1 MPVLAGEPINQPTPQ
16 NLSYA
21 WRSSVVDTSRLLARL
36 GFADSAALKQ
46 RVDHLARP
54 AAQPSL
60 AAALPYLLLALAD
73 SASPDRALVN
83 LERFAAAVSDQVAF
97 YDYLAGEPRAIET
110 LITLFAGSQYLTEIL
125 LRNPEYFPRL
135 IERHGTAVIKDRDG
149 FVADAVQAVVP
160 YLDEG
165 KATRPAFDAL
175 RRFQQWRL
183 LRIGLSDLTG
193 LLDLSSV
200 TLQLSHLA
208 DAIVQ
213 VCLSMVVAQAGLSQD
228 GFIVLAMG
236 KLGGGELNYSSDI
249 DLLFLAA
256 GDAAA
261 YQRVGERLI
270 KALTEATATG
280 FLYRV
285 DMRLRPWGRV
295 GPLVVSV
302 DGYLAYLQKHARLWE
317 KQALLK
323 ARPIAGNEQMGA
335 AFLRCAEPLL
345 FDVDPEVARADVH
358 AMKQLTEDHL
368 RQRGREWGEV
378 KLGKGSI
385 RDVEFVT
392 QYLQL
397 AHGGQ
402 HTELR
407 TGNTLE
413 ALAHLADGGFLP
425 QDERRI
431 LADGYVFLRTVEHY
445 LQVLDYRQ
453 TYTLPSKPAELSYLA
468 YRLGFEG
475 PDAATRFVTRYQ
487 QHSAAIRAI
496 YQRHLDP
503 HAWDAQPEL
512 RPVTPPVNDNGVMP
526 MESPPTSPQPSGSES
541 SATSGLSQ
549 HLARM
554 APDYT
559 AIFSPD
565 VIQRHADLAER
576 LNDQNPVEVRAES
589 LGTGLWRVTVVGFDY
604 LGELSLICGLL
615 FVYGFSIV
623 EGNVFTYEPKEIAAE
638 TAQIKQAW
646 RMPARTTRPDERRK
660 IVDVFTVYATR
671 PDDDPGLWL
680 RYEGDLAVLL
690 RLLQERRQTEAQG
703 ELAKR
708 VGVAVARG
716 DISGTTPTLQ
726 PIDIEIDNDTS
737 DRYTILRI
745 EAPDT
750 IGFLYEFTNALALSG
765 IHIAQ
770 VVVTSAG
777 NRVHDTL
784 YITDAQGRKVEAHDK
799 QRELRVAS
807 VLVKHFTHLLPYSP
821 NPESALVH
829 FHEYLGELFRR
840 PNWPDELASLE
851 RPEVLNALAQLLGVS
866 HFLWDDFLRMQYENL
881 FPVVRD
887 VAELPRPKSKARI
900 VAELDAALQ
909 RSQKEAKSQ
918 QAGRAAWRDELNAFK
933 DREMFRVDMRN
944 ILNYIPNPA
953 QFSAELTDLA
963 EAVVAAACRLCQE
976 ELQAQFGQPLR
987 DDGRPSALSVC
998 ALGKCGGRE
1007 LGYASD
1013 IELMFIYDVNGQTAG
1028 PRITTTAEFY
1038 ERLIQETV
1046 RAIRARREGIFEI
1059 DLQLR
1064 PYGKAGSLA
1073 VSLEAFRRYFAP
1085 GGAAWSYER
1094 QALIKLRPIA
1104 GVASLG
1110 EQIQALRDQFIY
1122 HGDSFDVAGMRAMR
1136 ERQLRHLVTP
1146 STINAKYSQGGLV
1159 DVEYLVQGLQIMH
1172 GSEDPGL
1179 RLTNTS
1185 EAMAALAWTGIISP
1199 EDFARLRSAHFFL
1212 QRLIDAL
1219 RVVRGNNKDL
1229 TVPPEDSDEFAFL
1242 ARRLGY
1248 SQSPTLLSI
1257 DLTEHITRVQK
1268 LSSQLLG

>member
-1 MPVLAGEPINQPTPQ
+1 M
-16 NLSYA
+16 
-21 WRSSVVDTSRLLARL
+21 DTSGLLARL

-46 RVDHLARP
+46 RVERL
-54 AAQPSL
+54 AQPEAQPAL
-60 AAALPYLLLALAD
+60 AAALPYLLLALSDA
-73 SASPDRALVN
+73 ASPPRALVN
-83 LERFAAAVSDQVAF
+83 LERFAAVVPDQAAF
-97 YDYLAGEPRAIET
+97 YRSLANDPGAIAILT
-110 LITLFAGSQYLTEIL
+110 TLFAGSQYLTEIL
-125 LRNPEYFPRL
+125 LRNPHYFPRL
-135 IERHGTAVIKDRDG
+135 MERHGTALIKSRDD
-149 FVADAVQAVVP
+149 FLAEARQAVAP
-160 YLDEG
+160 HLDG
-165 KATRPAFDAL
+165 GRPTKPALDAL
-175 RRFQQWRL
+175 RRFQQWKL

-213 VCLSMVVAQAGLSQD
+213 VGLSMAAAQTGAAED
-228 GFIVLAMG
+228 GFVVLALG

-256 GDAAA
+256 ADASA
-261 YQRVGERLI
+261 YQRVGEQLI
-270 KALTEATATG
+270 KLLTEVTDTG

-285 DMRLRPWGRV
+285 DMRLRPWGQA
-295 GPLVVSV
+295 GPLVVSQH
-302 DGYLAYLQKHARLWE
+302 GYLAYLQQHARLWE

-323 ARPIAGNEQMGA
+323 ARPIAGNEALGA
-335 AFLRCAEPLL
+335 AFLSDAAPLL
-345 FDVDPEVARADVH
+345 YDTPADAVRADVY

-368 RQRGREWGEV
+368 RRHGREWGEV

-385 RDVEFVT
+385 RDVEFVA

-402 HTELR
+402 HSALR

-413 ALAHLADGGFLP
+413 ALKRLADDGLLLK
-425 QDERRI
+425 DEHRI

-445 LQVLDYRQ
+445 LQLLDYRQ
-453 TYTLPSKPAELSYLA
+453 TYTLPSAPAELAYLA
-468 YRLGFEG
+468 QRLGFAG
-475 PDAATRFVTRYQ
+475 PDGAARFVIRYG

-496 YQRHLDP
+496 YLRHLEP
-503 HAWDAQPEL
+503 RAWSTPA
-512 RPVTPPVNDNGVMP
+512 RPADGSPSASDNGVMP
-526 MESPPTSPQPSGSES
+526 MQPTEPPPPAGAQPASAS
-541 SATSGLSQ
+541 SVSQ
-549 HLARM
+549 HLARL

-559 AIFSPD
+559 AIFSPAE
-565 VIQRHADLAER
+565 IQRHADLAER
-576 LNDQNPVEVRAES
+576 LTMQNPVEVRAEP
-589 LGTGLWRVTVVGFDY
+589 LGGGQWRVTIVGFDY

-615 FVYGFSIV
+615 FVYGFSILG
-623 EGNVFTYEPKEIAAE
+623 GNVFTYEPKDSAAVE
-638 TAQIKQAW
+638 T
-646 RMPARTTRPDERRK
+646 RTPRPSSSAAGPNGRRK
-660 IVDVFTVYATR
+660 IVDVFTVQAVHA
-671 PDDDPGLWL
+671 DDDPGLWL
-680 RYEGDLAVLL
+680 RYAADLAALL

-708 VGVAVARG
+708 VGVAVAQG
-716 DISGTTPTLQ
+716 EIMGATPTLQ
-726 PIDIEIDNDTS
+726 PVDIVIDNDTS

-750 IGFLYEFTNALALSG
+750 IGFLYEFTNALALNG

-770 VVVTSAG
+770 VAVISSG
-777 NRVHDTL
+777 NRVYDTL
-784 YITDAQGRKVEAHDK
+784 YITDAQGRKVQDRSR
-799 QRELRVAS
+799 QRELRAAT

-821 NPESALVH
+821 NPEAALLH

-851 RPEVLNALAQLLGVS
+851 QPEVLNALAQLLGVS
-866 HFLWDDFLRMQYENL
+866 HFLWDDFLRMQHENL

-887 VAELPRPKSKARI
+887 LTALPRPKDRAQLA
-900 VAELDAALQ
+900 AELDAALRQAQAAAADEAQ
-909 RSQKEAKSQ
+909 R
-918 QAGRAAWRDELNAFK
+918 RAAWRDELNAFK

-963 EAVVAAACRLCQE
+963 EAVIAAAYRLCHA
-976 ELQAQFGQPLR
+976 ELLAQFGRPLR
-987 DDGRPSALSVC
+987 DDGQPSAVC
-998 ALGKCGGRE
+998 VTALGKCGGRE

-1013 IELMFIYDVNGQTAG
+1013 IELMVIYDANGWTEG
-1028 PRITTTAEFY
+1028 PRVTTTAEYY
-1038 ERLIQETV
+1038 ERLVQELV
-1046 RAIRARREGIFEI
+1046 RAVRARREGIFEI

-1094 QALIKLRPIA
+1094 QALVKLRPIA
-1104 GVASLG
+1104 GDADLG
-1110 EQIQALRDQFIY
+1110 EQILALRDQFVY
-1122 HGDSFDVAGMRAMR
+1122 HGEPFDVAGMRAMR

-1146 STINAKYSQGGLV
+1146 GTINAKYSLGGLV
-1159 DVEYLVQGLQIMH
+1159 DIEYLVQALQIVH
-1172 GSEDPGL
+1172 GREDPGL
-1179 RLTNTS
+1179 RLCNTG
-1185 EAMAALAWTGIISP
+1185 EAMAALAWSGILSS
-1199 EDFARLRSAHFFL
+1199 EDYARLRSAHLFL

-1229 TVPPEDSDEFAFL
+1229 TVPPPQSEEFAFL

-1248 SQSPTLLSI
+1248 GRNPTLLAI
-1257 DLTEHITRVQK
+1257 DLQEHIAWVQK
-1268 LSSQLLG
+1268 LSARLL